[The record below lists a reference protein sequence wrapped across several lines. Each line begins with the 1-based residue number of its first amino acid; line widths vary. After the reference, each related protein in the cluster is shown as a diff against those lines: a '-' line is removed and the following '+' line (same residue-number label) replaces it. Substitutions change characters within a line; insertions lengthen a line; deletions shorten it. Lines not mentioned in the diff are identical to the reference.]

1 VKLSTLLLVAL
12 VAAVLAAAVRAPD
25 SSSHPSA
32 YCGKGLNVT
41 GNYAVSF
48 VRQFWRAD
56 KGGGAS
62 LIRVYRHYE
71 RIGDTSQF
79 RFTHMRKKVCGGIL

>member
-1 VKLSTLLLVAL
+1 MRISTLLLAAL
-12 VAAVLAAAVRAPD
+12 VATVLAAAVRAPD
-25 SSSHPSA
+25 SSSHPST
-32 YCGKGLNVT
+32 YCGTGLNVT
-41 GNYAVSF
+41 GNYAASF
-48 VRQFWRAD
+48 VRQYWRAD

-79 RFTHMRKKVCGGIL
+79 KFTHKRKKVCGGIL